1 MQPGCVSARREPS
14 RRLACVVGTACAVAL
29 GAAGSVLGAP
39 GGAGAAP
46 AAPRH
51 PSVVWL
57 CRPGSKNDP
66 CTFTR
71 AATSVPASGPRTAAG
86 LTTVQPPA
94 RKKFDCFFVYPTAST
109 EHANNANLNVQ
120 PNETGI
126 AIDEASLFSQVCTV
140 WAPMYKQATA
150 QAVAGLGAHHLTS
163 TLIKAEKI
171 AYTSLLAAWKSFLA
185 HDDHGR
191 PFILIGHSQGAV
203 LLIKLIARQIDPSRS
218 LRANLVSAILAGGNV
233 QVPTN
238 RLVGGSFD
246 HVPLCTAAAES
257 GCVIAWSSFP
267 SEPPSDS
274 LFGRPGQGVS
284 LQGGQTAVSGQQVVC
299 VNPADIGGGAAPLA
313 DYFLREVVK
322 VTPPVSTQWLTFPNL
337 YTGACK
343 SQGGA
348 DWLQVTD
355 VASPSDKRP
364 AVTEAQ
370 GPDWGYHG
378 DDVNLVLGNLVH
390 DVAAEEAGWVSASH

>member
-1 MQPGCVSARREPS
+1 MFP
-14 RRLACVVGTACAVAL
+14 
-29 GAAGSVLGAP
+29 
-39 GGAGAAP
+39 
-46 AAPRH
+46 
-51 PSVVWL
+51 
-57 CRPGSKNDP
+57 
-66 CTFTR
+66 R
-71 AATSVPASGPRTAAG
+71 AATGVPASGPRTASG
-86 LTTVQPPA
+86 LTTAQPPA
-94 RKKFDCFFVYPTAST
+94 GKKFDCFFVYPTAST
-109 EHANNANLNVQ
+109 EHANNANLDVQ

-140 WAPMYKQATA
+140 WAPMYRQATA
-150 QAVAGLGAHHLTS
+150 QAVAGLGAHRLTS
-163 TLIKAEKI
+163 ALVKAEKV
-171 AYTSLLAAWKSFLA
+171 AYASLMGAWKSFLA

-203 LLIKLIARQIDPSRS
+203 LLIKLIARQIDPSLS
-218 LRANLVSAILAGGNV
+218 LRAKLVSAILAGGNV
-233 QVPTN
+233 QVPSS
-238 RLVGGSFD
+238 RIVGGSFK
-246 HVPLCTAAAES
+246 HVPLCTAATES
-257 GCVIAWSSFP
+257 GCVIAWSTFP

-284 LQGGQTAVSGQQVVC
+284 LQGGQRAVSGQQVAC
-299 VNPADIGGGAAPLA
+299 VNPADIGGGPAPLV

-348 DWLQVTD
+348 SWLQVTD

-370 GPDWGYHG
+370 GPAWGYHS

-390 DVAAEEAGWVSASH
+390 DVAAEEAGWLSASH